1 MIYVKTELGQ
11 RALRDRSVA
20 ITPRQR
26 SAFIMLD
33 GKHDV
38 DDVLQSTAGIGVG
51 PQDIDRLLRLGLIRP
66 IAVVPQPSLETLAP
80 APVPTPED
88 RYLLAYPVANQLTAG
103 LGLRGFRLNLAVE
116 RAGSY
121 SELLG
126 MLPQIRDAVGPD
138 KFKPLADI
146 VSH

>member
-33 GKHDV
+33 GKHDI

-51 PQDIDRLLRLGLIRP
+51 PQDIDHLLRLGLIRP
-66 IAVVPQPSLETLAP
+66 IAVAPEPSLEPPAP
-80 APVPTPED
+80 APSPEEL
-88 RYLLAYPVANQLTAG
+88 YLLAYPVANRLTAG
-103 LGLRGFRLNLAVE
+103 LGLRGVRLNLAVE

-126 MLPQIRDAVGPD
+126 ILPQIRDAVGPD
-138 KFKPLADI
+138 KFRPLADI